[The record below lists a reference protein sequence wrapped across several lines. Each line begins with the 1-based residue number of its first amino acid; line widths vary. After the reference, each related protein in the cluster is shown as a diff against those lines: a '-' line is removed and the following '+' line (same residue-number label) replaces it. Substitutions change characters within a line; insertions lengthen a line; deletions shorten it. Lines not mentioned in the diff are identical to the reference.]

1 MKDYRIIKPDPTL
14 RENLMAFGFMCEK
27 GWYPLIYD
35 TLDKIEE
42 IVVRDELDIQVTE
55 IKEKF
60 GGLRIYLDGY
70 TDEIDKIVQD
80 AEEQSFHIC
89 EICGEPG
96 KLREVNRW
104 LMTRCD
110 RCANLKT
117 GNLN

>member
-1 MKDYRIIKPDPTL
+1 MKDYRTIKPDPTL
-14 RENLMAFGFMCEK
+14 QNNLMAFGFMCEK
-27 GWYPLIYD
+27 GWHQLIFD

-55 IKEKF
+55 VKEKF

-70 TDEIDKIVQD
+70 TDEIDSFVQA
-80 AEEQSFHIC
+80 AEKQSFKIC

-96 KLREVNRW
+96 KLREINGW

-110 RCANLKT
+110 KCLAKESEE
-117 GNLN
+117 